1 MAQGNKITNT
11 VLAIVALL
19 LLWICVRSIFAPAPA
34 DGKKAATEAAASKDS
49 TLTNQQEHKK

>member
-19 LLWICVRSIFAPAPA
+19 LLWICVRSIFTPAPA
-34 DGKKAATEAAASKDS
+34 DGKKPPRR
-49 TLTNQQEHKK
+49 LRQPNIVI

>member
-19 LLWICVRSIFAPAPA
+19 LLWICVRSIFTPAPA
-34 DGKKAATEAAASKDS
+34 DGKKVATEAAATQHSNI
-49 TLTNQQEHKK
+49 TNQ